1 MAVSWKA
8 LAHVVRIPPQ
18 AWDAIVPH
26 GPAWSVVGRFDEV
39 ELNPQPLPPREAAI
53 GARMLESLLW
63 TSIIIV
69 GGRDGGGRAL
79 LDEIDDWCGTGWP
92 KKWPKPKP
100 RHDWDEGQLF
110 TGAALAAAAL
120 AEQYDHDPEMQDVLG
135 AAAERLLER
144 AG

>member
-1 MAVSWKA
+1 MAPSWKS
-8 LAHVVRIPPQ
+8 LAHVLRIPPQ
-18 AWDAIVPH
+18 AWDAIVPQ
-26 GPAWSVVGRFDEV
+26 GPVWRVAGRFEEV

-63 TSIIIV
+63 SSIIIV
-69 GGRDGGGRAL
+69 GGRDGGGRSL

-100 RHDWDEGQLF
+100 RHDWDESQLF
-110 TGAALAAAAL
+110 VGAALAAAAL
-120 AEQYDHDPEMQDVLG
+120 AEQYDHDPEMQETLG